1 MIKRETFKLT
11 IIIPCYNEQR
21 TIDTILDRINQ
32 SLKTY
37 KIFNYEILIVDD
49 SSNDGTKE
57 ILKNFSNNERVKI
70 YFHDINLG
78 KGAAIQTALSYVTGD
93 ITIVQ
98 DADLE
103 YDPFDYDKLLLPFF
117 ETNADVVYGSRFL
130 GGGKFVRI
138 HFFWHYL
145 ANKILT
151 FICNLFINLNLTD
164 METGYKVFKTS
175 ALKSIKLEEK
185 TFSFE
190 PEVTIKLSKKKYK
203 FFEVPISYNG
213 RSYEEGK
220 KIGLKDAFFA
230 LKTIILYS
238 LKRW

>member
-1 MIKRETFKLT
+1 MIDRATFKLS
-11 IIIPCYNEQR
+11 ILIPCYNEKN
-21 TIDTILDRINQ
+21 TIVEILKKIDS
-32 SLKTY
+32 SLENY
-37 KIFNYEILIVDD
+37 KISKYEIIIVDD
-49 SSNDGTKE
+49 FSNDGTKE
-57 ILKNFSNNERVKI
+57 ILNDLDNNGKIQI

-78 KGAAIQTALSYVTGD
+78 KGAAIHTALKYTTGD
-93 ITIVQ
+93 IIIIQ

-103 YDPFDYDKLLLPFF
+103 YDPFDYNKLLTPFF

-130 GGGKFVRI
+130 GGGKYIRI
-138 HFFWHYL
+138 HFFWHYM

-175 ALKSIKLEEK
+175 ALKSINLKEK
-185 TFSFE
+185 SFSFE
-190 PEVTIKLSKKKYK
+190 PEVTIKLAKKNYK
-203 FFEVPISYNG
+203 FFEVPITYNG

-220 KIGLKDAFFA
+220 KIGLKDAFIA

-238 LKRW
+238 LKK

>member
-1 MIKRETFKLT
+1 MIDRKNFKLSV
-11 IIIPCYNEQR
+11 IIPCYNEKK
-21 TIDTILDRINQ
+21 TIDIILKKVIQ
-32 SLKTY
+32 SLKNY
-37 KIFNYEILIVDD
+37 KFLNYEILIIDD
-49 SSNDGTKE
+49 HSKDGTVE
-57 ILKNFSNNERVKI
+57 ILKNLSQEEKI
-70 YFHDINLG
+70 KVYLHESNLG
-78 KGAAIQTALSYVTGD
+78 KGAAIQTALQYITGD
-93 ITIVQ
+93 LIIIQ

-103 YDPFDYDKLLLPFF
+103 YDPFDYNKLLVPFF

-130 GGGKFVRI
+130 GGGKYVRV

-164 METGYKVFKTS
+164 METGYKAFKTD
-175 ALKSIKLEEK
+175 ALKNISLKEK

-203 FFEVPISYNG
+203 FFEVPITYNG

-220 KIGLKDAFFA
+220 KIGLKDAFIA

-238 LKRW
+238 LKS

>member
-1 MIKRETFKLT
+1 MIDRKTFKLS
-11 IIIPCYNEQR
+11 IIIPCYNEKN
-21 TIDTILDRINQ
+21 TIEKILKKIDLSLINYGF
-32 SLKTY
+32 L
-37 KIFNYEILIVDD
+37 NYEILVVDD
-49 SSNDGTKE
+49 FSIDGTKE
-57 ILKNFSNNERVKI
+57 VLKNLPNKEKI
-70 YFHDINLG
+70 QIFFHDNNLG
-78 KGAAIQTALSYVTGD
+78 KGAAIHTALKHITGN
-93 ITIVQ
+93 ITIIQ

-103 YDPFDYDKLLLPFF
+103 YDPFDYDKLLVPFF

-130 GGGKFVRI
+130 GGGKYVRI

-175 ALKSIKLEEK
+175 ALKNINLIEK
-185 TFSFE
+185 SFSFE
-190 PEVTIKLSKKKYK
+190 PEVTIKLAKKKYK
-203 FFEVPISYNG
+203 FFEVPITYNG

-220 KIGLKDAFFA
+220 KIGLKDAFIA

-238 LKRW
+238 LKN

>member
-1 MIKRETFKLT
+1 MIDKNTFKLSV
-11 IIIPCYNEQR
+11 IIPCYNEKN
-21 TIDTILDRINQ
+21 TIDIILKKVIQ
-32 SLKTY
+32 SLKNY
-37 KIFNYEILIVDD
+37 KFLNYEILIIDD
-49 SSNDGTKE
+49 HSKDGTVE
-57 ILKNFSNNERVKI
+57 ILKNLSQEEKI
-70 YFHDINLG
+70 KVYFHKRNLG
-78 KGAAIQTALSYVTGD
+78 KGAAIQTALQYITGD
-93 ITIVQ
+93 LIIIQ

-103 YDPFDYDKLLLPFF
+103 YDPFDYNKLLVPFF

-130 GGGKFVRI
+130 GGGKYVRI

-164 METGYKVFKTS
+164 METGYKAFKTD
-175 ALKSIKLEEK
+175 ALKNISLKEK

-203 FFEVPISYNG
+203 FFEVPITYNG

-220 KIGLKDAFFA
+220 KIGLKDAFIA

-238 LKRW
+238 LKS